1 MRSGIFEVKSFY
13 KELHAGPGSLFPWK
27 SIWKVNVLPKS
38 SVFTWTLALG
48 QILTLDNL
56 WRRRMLVVDL
66 CYMCKKA
73 KESWSF
79 ITWLWPCGSCGLWS
93 LVNLRFNGSCL
104 IEFLSCWNRR
114 FSRHGPGAHWI
125 LFDGSKVDYAIFL
138 IGWQCYQL
146 ITLLLFLTS

>member
-1 MRSGIFEVKSFY
+1 MRSGILRWNPFIRKYMLVLAPCF
-13 KELHAGPGSLFPWK
+13 PGRVYGRSMCCQ
-27 SIWKVNVLPKS
+27 KVVF
-38 SVFTWTLALG
+38 FTWILALG

-93 LVNLRFNGSCL
+93 FVNLRFNGSCL

-114 FSRHGPGAHWI
+114 FSRHGPGARWT

-138 IGWQCYQL
+138 IGWLCYQL